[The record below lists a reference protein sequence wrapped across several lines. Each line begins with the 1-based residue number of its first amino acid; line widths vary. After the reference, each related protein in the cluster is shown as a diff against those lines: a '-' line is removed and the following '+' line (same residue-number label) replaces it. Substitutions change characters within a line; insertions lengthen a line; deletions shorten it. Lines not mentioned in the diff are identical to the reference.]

1 MEMKKDTPK
10 NNTGSQKSLRM
21 FLFLHCHL
29 WLFADEEETEAAKN
43 QEIWADSRSETKPFN

>member
-1 MEMKKDTPK
+1 MEMKKDTHK

-29 WLFADEEETEAAKN
+29 WLFADEEENEAAKN
-43 QEIWADSRSETKPFN
+43 QMWVDSRSKIKPFN

>member
-1 MEMKKDTPK
+1 MEMKKDTRK

-43 QEIWADSRSETKPFN
+43 QEMWVDSRSKIKPFN